1 MKPKSENAK
10 KKKKR
15 VTTPQVHLFFF
26 LPFRLFVKRVNGP
39 MGCRVLTS
47 PFIPIENR
55 GKRRVREEN
64 VWDDWY
70 QLAFC
75 LCVCRLVKY
84 CPSHGTMPPGFL
96 SQISMGPTERERREG
111 RSFLHIGGLV
121 VGDISPGPS
130 ESGSPSFFLQYQY
143 SSFVEVN

>member
-1 MKPKSENAK
+1 MQ

-15 VTTPQVHLFFF
+15 VTTPQVHPFFFF

-84 CPSHGTMPPGFL
+84 CPSHGTMPPGLL
-96 SQISMGPTERERREG
+96 SQSRWDRRREKEEKEEA
-111 RSFLHIGGLV
+111 FCILGGLWW
-121 VGDISPGPS
+121 GTFHLDPPS
-130 ESGSPSFFLQYQY
+130 QAHLPFFY
-143 SSFVEVN
+143 STSTPLL